1 MIQISY
7 PAIITATVVVVL
19 FSTLYYFLLNKHVV
33 ALRATK
39 LNKKQDVRTIT
50 TPNKLIIEVVRTYIL
65 GLILAYAIA
74 MLDIQQLA
82 QSATLSLWLWIGFP
96 VVLFVGM
103 VIHEHFP
110 GRLAVIHA
118 GDWLAKILIFTTI
131 ITLWK

>member
-1 MIQISY
+1 MHISY
-7 PAIITATVVVVL
+7 SAIVVATIIVVL
-19 FSTLYYFLLNKHVV
+19 FSTLYYFLLNKQVV

-39 LNKKQDVRTIT
+39 LNKKQDVRTIA

-74 MLDIQQLA
+74 MLDVQQLA
-82 QSATLSLWLWIGFP
+82 QSAMLSLWLWIGFP

-110 GRLAVIHA
+110 GRLAAIHM